1 MSDKKFKF
9 ISPGVFVDEID
20 NSQLPAEAAPIGP
33 LLIGRTRKGPGMK
46 PVTVSSFSEFVSVFG
61 EPIAGGQ
68 GEDVWRDGNLTAPT
82 YAAYAAQAWLKNN
95 PTITM
100 VRLLGEQHPDVADG
114 AAGAAGYKIG
124 AISNNAEGAGKGGAF
139 GLYVFPS
146 GTWGDGASLHLS
158 GTLAAVFY
166 VSSGSL
172 NLSGSH
178 VGDANTLTPMGCR
191 LMSSQ
196 TDGDFVMTFGNTTTN
211 PATATTNEKFRF
223 NFDRTSDRFIR
234 KVFNTN
240 PTLLNGDITATSAQK
255 NFFLGESF
263 EHNLPGGSDNFLH
276 TAAGSPYVGAPKF
289 GVLLPMQNNAGV
301 DTEHNDRLYAA
312 KKATTGWFIGQ
323 DLTNTNTLYKPE
335 SQQKLFRFEARD
347 AGEQLQ
353 KEVKISITDIKAPSN
368 DFEQYGSFTVLV
380 RKINDTDA
388 TPVVLERYS
397 NCNLNPA
404 SPNYIARQIGDK
416 YSTYDST
423 EKRLR
428 YYGNYLNKSDML
440 RVVVNEDVDRG
451 AVDPLYLPFGF
462 FGHTKY
468 RDVAIAAGEDALNVF
483 GDVTSTP
490 NDGAGAWSMVD
501 GGGATAFHS
510 YVGHNGLDTRIVEP
524 AGHHHLNIRF
534 PEIPLVVSSSQ
545 GSGLAPK
552 KAYFGMYT
560 GKTTSDPKFNTAV
573 MDCLRSLGRGSES
586 NPAPE
591 GTVDVTQALAA
602 FGGTAGNTDWAQEGS
617 KLYVVPY
624 VFSLDDV
631 SPVDLMPKEAK
642 YARGERAGGTSF
654 SAGRSAPATT
664 ADNVAAA
671 DEANATWQNVLDAGF
686 NKFTTCFHGGFDG
699 LDIRE
704 REPFRNSGLGA
715 SETADYALHS
725 LVRAIDIVRDPEV
738 VEYNLIAAPGIT
750 KTTVTQKLLDV
761 CEDRGDAMAVIDL
774 ENVFTASTENSA
786 SLQTRS
792 AATLDSCVNSL
803 KDRGIN
809 SSYGACYYPWVRIS
823 DTITNQSL
831 WAPPSVAALGAY
843 SFTDRTKAPWFAP
856 AGFHRGGLTEGA
868 GGVPVL
874 DVSRRLSSEE
884 RDQLYEAN
892 INPIAQFPAEGIVI
906 FGQKTLQV
914 SRSALDRVNV
924 RRLMIFLK
932 KEISFIASRM
942 LFDQNTQSTW
952 NRFIGQ
958 AEPILRSVK
967 SRFGLEEFRLIL
979 DESTTTPDLIDRN
992 IMYAKILLKPTRS
1005 VEFFAIDFV
1014 ITNTGASFD
1023 D

>member
-1 MSDKKFKF
+1 
-9 ISPGVFVDEID
+9 
-20 NSQLPAEAAPIGP
+20 
-33 LLIGRTRKGPGMK
+33 
-46 PVTVSSFSEFVSVFG
+46 
-61 EPIAGGQ
+61 
-68 GEDVWRDGNLTAPT
+68 
-82 YAAYAAQAWLKNN
+82 
-95 PTITM
+95 
-100 VRLLGEQHPDVADG
+100 
-114 AAGAAGYKIG
+114 
-124 AISNNAEGAGKGGAF
+124 
-139 GLYVFPS
+139 
-146 GTWGDGASLHLS
+146 
-158 GTLAAVFY
+158 
-166 VSSGSL
+166 
-172 NLSGSH
+172 
-178 VGDANTLTPMGCR
+178 
-191 LMSSQ
+191 
-196 TDGDFVMTFGNTTTN
+196 
-211 PATATTNEKFRF
+211 
-223 NFDRTSDRFIR
+223 
-234 KVFNTN
+234 
-240 PTLLNGDITATSAQK
+240 
-255 NFFLGESF
+255 
-263 EHNLPGGSDNFLH
+263 
-276 TAAGSPYVGAPKF
+276 
-289 GVLLPMQNNAGV
+289 MQNNAGV
-301 DTEHNDRLYAA
+301 TTEHNDRKYSAR
-312 KKATTGWFIGQ
+312 KATTGWLIGQ
-323 DLTNTNTLYKPE
+323 DLTQSNTLYKPE
-335 SQQKLFRFEARD
+335 SQQKLFRFEALD

-353 KEVKISITDIKAPSN
+353 NNVKISITDIKAPTS
-368 DFEQYGSFTVLV
+368 DFDSYGSFTVLI
-380 RKINDTDA
+380 RKINDTDNSQ
-388 TPVVLERYS
+388 TVLERFS

-416 YSTYDST
+416 FSSYDTT

-428 YYGNYLNKSDML
+428 WYGNYLNKSDMI
-440 RVVVNEDVDRG
+440 RVVMNEDVDRG

-468 RDVAIAAGEDALNVF
+468 RDVCIKHNENGLNIYGDATTDAGDN
-483 GDVTSTP
+483 
-490 NDGAGAWSMVD
+490 AGAYSMVD
-501 GGGATAFHS
+501 GGGTTTFS
-510 YVGHNGLDTRIVEP
+510 NYSGHAITDSVILAINAV
-524 AGHHHLNIRF
+524 HNCSIRF
-534 PEIPLVVSSSQ
+534 PEVPLVVSSSW
-545 GSGLAPK
+545 GAALGK

-560 GKTTSDPKFNTAV
+560 GRTSSDAKFNNATK
-573 MDCLRSLGRGSES
+573 DCLRALARGAGNDDPS
-586 NPAPE
+586 PE
-591 GTVDVTQALAA
+591 GPIDVTQALTIFDPVGNAA
-602 FGGTAGNTDWAQEGS
+602 ANALWLSEGS
-617 KLYVVPY
+617 KPYVVPY
-624 VFSLDDV
+624 VFSLDDLKPMANLPDAAV
-631 SPVDLMPKEAK
+631 
-642 YARGERAGGTSF
+642 YARGARVAGASF
-654 SAGRSAPATT
+654 TAGKTAPASS
-664 ADNVAAA
+664 ADGLGTG
-671 DEANATWQNVLDAGF
+671 DATWQKVLDAGF
-686 NKFTTCFHGGFDG
+686 NRFTTCLHGGFDG
-699 LDIRE
+699 LDVTE
-704 REPFRNSGLGA
+704 REPFRNSGLGS

-725 LVRAIDIVRDPEV
+725 LVRAIDIVRDPET

-868 GGVPVL
+868 GGIPVL

-942 LFDQNTQSTW
+942 LFDQNTKSTW

-1014 ITNTGASFD
+1014 ITNTGASFND
-1023 D
+1023 